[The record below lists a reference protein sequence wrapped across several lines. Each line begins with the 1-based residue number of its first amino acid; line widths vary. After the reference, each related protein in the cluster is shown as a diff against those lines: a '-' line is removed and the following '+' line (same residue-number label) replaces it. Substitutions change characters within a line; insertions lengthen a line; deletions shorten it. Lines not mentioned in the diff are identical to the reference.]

1 MTFYKLD
8 LHKKRFCPSCLEML
22 EFFQLKKTKV
32 IIFL

>member
-8 LHKKRFCPSCLEML
+8 LHKKRLRTSCLEML
-22 EFFQLKKTKV
+22 EFLQLKKTKV